1 MPQKLGLSQ
10 NEKDNVCRVA
20 LIFHIR
26 AINKSK
32 VVKTIVILW
41 YNKNMILEV
50 KERYLKALKE
60 SEGKK
65 GITLKE
71 LKKKYNLRTIG

>member
-1 MPQKLGLSQ
+1 M
-10 NEKDNVCRVA
+10 
-20 LIFHIR
+20 IR
-26 AINKSK
+26 
-32 VVKTIVILW
+32 VVKNLIKIGKERVVILPLKDW
-41 YNKNMILEV
+41 KKIIDYIEELEA

-65 GITLKE
+65 GITLNE